1 MIHIIPGPCRLQ
13 THACPYRDI
22 QSDRAMNASQGGSLD
37 LAPLIIIYLSNP
49 AHACDARGR
58 NYYCQHAVTDHLKA

>member
-49 AHACDARGR
+49 AHVMREEETTTASM
-58 NYYCQHAVTDHLKA
+58 Q